1 MTEKNGMCEFPN
13 SPLTTGKAEQK
24 FITVYCDEK
33 DCFEVTTLDL
43 KIVKRIN
50 WRCPKH
56 DGKDKEKEVET
67 W

>member
-1 MTEKNGMCEFPN
+1 MEDK
-13 SPLTTGKAEQK
+13 K
-24 FITVYCDEK
+24 ITVYCDEK

-43 KIVKRIN
+43 DNVKRIN